1 MNNNFNIGGDFYID
15 EKNYIHSRSE
25 STLFKKMNRIE
36 KNFTLNGISSFF
48 FKF

>member
-25 STLFKKMNRIE
+25 YFVQKMNRIE
-36 KNFTLNGISSFF
+36 KISH
-48 FKF
+48 